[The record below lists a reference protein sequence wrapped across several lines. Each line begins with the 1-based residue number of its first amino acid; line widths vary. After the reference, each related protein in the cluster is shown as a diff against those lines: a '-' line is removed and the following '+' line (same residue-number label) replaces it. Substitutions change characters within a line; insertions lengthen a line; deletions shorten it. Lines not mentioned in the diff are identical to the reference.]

1 MTNRPKFNK
10 KESKIVFNRPLNP
23 YGKGHCWHCGKK
35 LVFKNRTY
43 GKKGAWHI
51 DHYPV
56 VYRDIENQCC
66 FGVTDPKCLT
76 NLVPSCI
83 ACNITHKNE
92 KSIRIW
98 GGRSQCKCEV
108 RCVFCTIF
116 KIFGIIAIALLLTL
130 FIGAIVKYK
139 NNG

>member
-1 MTNRPKFNK
+1 MTKRPKFNK
-10 KESKIVFNRPLNP
+10 KEANVIFNRLENP

-66 FGVTDPKCLT
+66 IGITDPKCLD

-83 ACNITHKNE
+83 ACNITHRNE
-92 KSIRIW
+92 KSYRIW
-98 GGRSQCKCEV
+98 GGRSQCRCEEM
-108 RCVFCTIF
+108 CVFWSII
-116 KIFGIIAIALLLTL
+116 KILGYIAIILLLVL
-130 FIGAIVKYK
+130 FIHSCLNRKI
-139 NNG
+139 ND